1 MNTTSLHIKV
11 EPDLKEQAQ
20 SLADELGMSLS
31 AVMKALLKQFV
42 RTKQLSIGISEV
54 PNAYLKKS
62 LKQSEDDIKNRKT
75 LSFKN
80 GQEALDYIDS
90 LIDHDKQQ
98 KH

>member
-11 EPDLKEQAQ
+11 EPSTKEEAQ
-20 SLADELGMSLS
+20 KIADELGMSLS
-31 AVMKALLKQFV
+31 AVMKALLKQFI
-42 RTKQLSIGISEV
+42 RTKHLSVGITEV

-62 LKQSEDDIKNRKT
+62 LKQSDEAIKNDKT

-80 GQEALDYIDS
+80 GQEALGYINS

-98 KH
+98 KR